1 MGLRGEK
8 KTWENATS
16 RRERDGWPRPGSE
29 LSIRGFS
36 RKHKGAELS
45 RQGKL
50 WTGKGRGRGRVEEV
64 KVNINVNGFQR

>member
-1 MGLRGEK
+1 M
-8 KTWENATS
+8 
-16 RRERDGWPRPGSE
+16 DGHGQDLNSV
-29 LSIRGFS
+29 LGVSL